1 MSKFSRKI
9 LAVSIAAIGAFIGT
23 ATVVHADDTEIY
35 FAKAT
40 VEEDANKP
48 AANVMFLFDTSGSM
62 AGTKISQLKSAFG
75 TVVDGLVPEVSI
87 ALARFNNWSSG
98 SSGYGGYVF
107 YPMTPMDTAGRKDE
121 VKTLVNSLPASGNTP
136 TMEAYS
142 EVARYMLGMSP
153 TDYAKNGPAIQ
164 NSPAH
169 AVNMNNTPALVD
181 VCVDWNK
188 KGNCVKTEKKWVDV
202 WASNA
207 SYTSPINMKNQCES
221 NHIIVMTDGAPT
233 SDGDWSAVSNI
244 TGSSC
249 ASDNFTETKS
259 FNCQVE
265 LAKFLNTD
273 SPNGKKRI
281 QTWQVAFGIS
291 KGSTTANRMENVA
304 VAGGSEPTV
313 PKGSQYVRYA
323 ENAEELAKAFIDI
336 LDLIDEQV
344 RSGAAP
350 GVAVNTLNR
359 FQYLDELYYSVFRPA
374 ESSYWEGNLKKY
386 RLVDGEI
393 IDANGAGAVD
403 ADKGFFKEDAKSY
416 WSDETD
422 GADVM
427 KGGARN
433 KISATEAGKLR
444 KLLYTSEPGGSLTPL
459 KWTETAHSTTLP
471 NSLFGIEETDDVGNL
486 RRSNVFD
493 KLKNMWGDPLHSVP
507 LMVNYGGSATNN
519 YVFVSNNGGMLHAID
534 TSDGSEV
541 FAFMP
546 HEFLKQAEKY
556 TTQRPALNEDNT
568 RQTYGLDGSWV
579 AWRKA
584 GATVDAAP
592 EHVYLYGG
600 MRRGGRNYYALDV
613 SSPTAPGMKWQISN
627 SSSGFSELGQ
637 TWSTPT
643 VTHVP
648 GVDGAVPA
656 IVFGGG
662 YSPADHDGAYGTRSE
677 SDAMGGAVYIVNA
690 ETGDLIWK
698 ASHADMKWAI
708 PSSIAVVDFNFD
720 GIADF
725 LYFGDLGGQV
735 FRVKLDQTG
744 ANDHVTT
751 KIASLGGSGVNH
763 RRFFEAPAISLGR
776 EGGKNALYVAIGS
789 GYRAHPLDDDTEEG
803 FFVIR
808 DVSALNPGDT
818 TVATIDNLANVLAD
832 ADDAPE
838 GAVGWYYLFERDGEK
853 AMATPAIY
861 NNRILFTTYAPTE
874 QKDEDPCSVRYGDA
888 YLHTV
893 YLKTGSPA
901 PLKDVIDLETG
912 EVSNLPLSRSE
923 KLLQST
929 PAPTPALIIDEHGK
943 TVVVVGTEVV
953 GEAGGLPADLRKR
966 RWMQLPKNEANEII
980 EKVTK

>member
-1 MSKFSRKI
+1 MRKLSRRI
-9 LAVSIAAIGAFIGT
+9 LAASIAAIGAFAGT
-23 ATVVHADDTEIY
+23 VSLVHADDTEIY
-35 FAKAT
+35 FAKAAA
-40 VEEDANKP
+40 ESDANKP

-75 TVVDGLVPEVSI
+75 VVVDGLAPEGSI
-87 ALARFNNWSSG
+87 ALARFNNWSDK
-98 SSGYGGYVF
+98 SSAYGGYIF
-107 YPMTPMDTAGRKDE
+107 YPMTPMDSAEKKGA
-121 VKTLVNSLPASGNTP
+121 VKGLVNSLPASGNTP

-153 TDYAKNGPAIQ
+153 TDYAMKGPAIQ
-164 NSPAH
+164 NSPA
-169 AVNMNNTPALVD
+169 AAINMSKTQKEE
-181 VCVDWNK
+181 CVDWTK
-188 KGNCVKTEKKWVDV
+188 KGNCKEWKTVDDWSSV
-202 WASNA
+202 A

-233 SDGDWSAVSNI
+233 SDADWSSVSNI

-249 ASDNFTETKS
+249 ESGSFSETKS
-259 FNCQVE
+259 FNCQVA
-265 LAKFLNTD
+265 LAEFLNTD
-273 SPNGKKRI
+273 APKGKKRI
-281 QTWQVAFGIS
+281 QTWQVAFGIT
-291 KGSTTANRMENVA
+291 KGSTTAKRMENVA
-304 VAGGSEPTV
+304 LAGGSSPTA
-313 PKGSQYVRYA
+313 PKGTQYVRYA

-386 RLVDGEI
+386 RMAKGKI
-393 IDANGAGAVD
+393 IDANDANAVD
-403 ADKGFFKEDAKSY
+403 DTSGFFKADAQSL
-416 WSDETD
+416 WSDEVD

-433 KISATEAGKLR
+433 EVSGTDATKLR
-444 KLLYTSEPGGSLTPL
+444 KLFYTSAAGGTLTQL
-459 KWTETAHSTTLP
+459 DWTKTAHSAALP
-471 NSLFGIEETDDVGNL
+471 NSLFGIDKTDAEGNL

-493 KLKNMWGDPLHSVP
+493 KLKGMWGDPLHSVP

-519 YVFVSNNGGMLHAID
+519 YVFVSNNGGMLHAIK
-534 TSDGSEV
+534 TEDGSEA

-546 HEFLKQAEKY
+546 HEFLSQVEKY
-556 TTQRPALNEDNT
+556 TTLRPSLNEDNT
-568 RQTYGLDGSWV
+568 RQTYGLDGNWV

-584 GATVDAAP
+584 GAKRDAAP

-613 SSPTAPGMKWQISN
+613 SSPTAPAMKWQISN
-627 SSSGFSELGQ
+627 ATSGFSDLGQ

-643 VTHVP
+643 FTHVP
-648 GVDGAVPA
+648 GDDGPVPA
-656 IVFGGG
+656 LVFGGG
-662 YSPADHDGAYGTRSE
+662 YSPEDHDGKYGTRTTA
-677 SDAMGGAVYIVNA
+677 DKLGKAVYIVNA

-708 PSSIAVVDFNFD
+708 PSSIAVVDFDLD
-720 GIADF
+720 GTADF

-735 FRVKLDQTG
+735 FRVKLDQSG
-744 ANDHVTT
+744 ANAHVTT
-751 KIASLGGSGVNH
+751 RIAGLGGSGANH

-776 EGGKNALYVAIGS
+776 DGGKNALYVAIGS
-789 GYRAHPLDDDTEEG
+789 GYRAHPLDDDTKEG

-808 DVSALNPGDT
+808 DVAALNAVET
-818 TVATIDNLANVLAD
+818 TEATIDKLENVD
-832 ADDAPE
+832 SDDAAPSD
-838 GAVGWYYLFERDGEK
+838 AMGWYYLFERAGEK
-853 AMATPAIY
+853 VMATPAIY
-861 NNRILFTTYAPTE
+861 DKRILFSTYAPTE
-874 QKDEDPCSVRYGDA
+874 QEDEDPCSVRYGDA

-893 YLKTGSPA
+893 YLQSGSPA
-901 PLKDVIDLETG
+901 PLKDVVDAVTG
-912 EVSNLPLSRSE
+912 EVTNLPAERSE

-929 PAPTPALIIDEHGK
+929 PPPTPALIIDEDGN

-953 GEAGGLPADLRKR
+953 GQAGGLSPDLRKR
-966 RWMQLPKNEANEII
+966 RWMQLPKTEANTII
-980 EKVTK
+980 DKVTETKP